1 MIFND
6 IYGLNFVVEYHLEY
20 RFPKRYYFAV
30 AWDSYLRPGL
40 DAGSER
46 STVIE
51 LSRGIHRTTV
61 MATYLAFVGVGL
73 AISALDQA
81 LRCYVLWGKALPC
94 RMTSRWSVLYELAWC
109 TCKVGQLSGYR
120 SWCRQSRDC
129 QSTFCEITAKFKC

>member
-30 AWDSYLRPGL
+30 AWDSNLRPGS

-61 MATYLAFVGVGL
+61 MATYLAFVGVGFGYL
-73 AISALDQA
+73 CPGSRSSVRCTTGQSFAMSNDFSLERA
-81 LRCYVLWGKALPC
+81 LRAGLVYL
-94 RMTSRWSVLYELAWC
+94 
-109 TCKVGQLSGYR
+109 
-120 SWCRQSRDC
+120 QSRA
-129 QSTFCEITAKFKC
+129 TIRV